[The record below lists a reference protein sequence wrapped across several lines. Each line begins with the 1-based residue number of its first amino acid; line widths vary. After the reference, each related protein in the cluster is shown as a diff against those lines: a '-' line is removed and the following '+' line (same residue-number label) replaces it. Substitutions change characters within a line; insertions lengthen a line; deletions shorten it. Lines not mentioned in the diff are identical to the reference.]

1 MLSVVNSKHN
11 TITTLWIQ
19 LDVIF
24 KKFQSFPYLKLI
36 EGDILYETI
45 ISWKLKLRYIF
56 NED

>member
-19 LDVIF
+19 LDVIL